1 MPNYLK
7 TWFALDFVSS
17 FPVDQFAQGDDDS
30 FAGANKLIR
39 LVRIVKLLRVLRMA
53 RIVKRLQKV
62 MTIRSNQIVLF
73 VIFLILFM
81 LWHWFACLYWF
92 ISTLEKLGVNNTY
105 IRTHQ
110 SINNTVENRWV
121 APAELQIW
129 AYDIYDERCLDEMKQ
144 KDMCREWWMDGYQ
157 YGISFFWAVMTTIG
171 AGAGRDLEPNAMTEH
186 IFRSVVDMVVLHLL
200 NVCQPGRKVCGG
212 GGGGAFT
219 TALRKRT

>member
-1 MPNYLK
+1 MDVAFLDGEDPLQAFETLTTVLFWVDMGLNFFTGFRSAEGKLVLDLRRIVPNYLK

-39 LVRIVKLLRVLRMA
+39 LVRVVKLLRVLRMA

-62 MTIRSNQIVLF
+62 MTVRSNQIVLF

-105 IRTHQ
+105 ILTHQ

-129 AYDIYDERCLDEMKQ
+129 
-144 KDMCREWWMDGYQ
+144 
-157 YGISFFWAVMTTIG
+157 
-171 AGAGRDLEPNAMTEH
+171 
-186 IFRSVVDMVVLHLL
+186 
-200 NVCQPGRKVCGG
+200 
-212 GGGGAFT
+212 
-219 TALRKRT
+219 